1 MKKSTVGECSS
12 GFCQKA
18 ACGDGDIVC
27 HNLHYSYEK
36 DREILHGIDVTFKKD
51 NFTAIVGES
60 GCGKSTLS
68 AILMGRNKGYTGT
81 VTIGGVELSDISED
95 SLMKNITYISHNSLL
110 FKGTVR
116 DNLLM
121 GKPDA
126 DDDKLWEAL
135 KR

>member
-1 MKKSTVGECSS
+1 
-12 GFCQKA
+12 
-18 ACGDGDIVC
+18 
-27 HNLHYSYEK
+27 
-36 DREILHGIDVTFKKD
+36 
-51 NFTAIVGES
+51 
-60 GCGKSTLS
+60 
-68 AILMGRNKGYTGT
+68 MGRNKGYTGT